1 VSEWKWRNRE
11 IKAFISQKILLVTL
25 HHTVE
30 KLLGFI
36 FSGIFEDYFVFFPSI
51 PSKTDFKAT
60 E

>member
-11 IKAFISQKILLVTL
+11 IKAFISRKILLVTL

-36 FSGIFEDYFVFFPSI
+36 FSGIFEDYFVFFLQVLQV
-51 PSKTDFKAT
+51 K
-60 E
+60 